1 MKFTY
6 DSVFGI
12 IWSIIYGNIM
22 LSCFQVYNQSCS
34 KMSSVKA
41 MDEGGPKKSFPSEP
55 LITLQYETSLYSDTS
70 WAYEINSSKLPFLS
84 SCAHPYPSSM
94 ALTILSLSNT
104 PITVSW
110 ILPIMESAL
119 RLTAEGFRIEQEA
132 ALQNHVHQCHLFR
145 GNRKEINQHD
155 QWQTGISQA
164 RLLSYWDVVIMADWY
179 S

>member
-1 MKFTY
+1 MKGLICCQTQTSVDQLLIPTCRIISRLGSYNTSMKFTY

-104 PITVSW
+104 PITVS
-110 ILPIMESAL
+110 
-119 RLTAEGFRIEQEA
+119 
-132 ALQNHVHQCHLFR
+132 
-145 GNRKEINQHD
+145 
-155 QWQTGISQA
+155 
-164 RLLSYWDVVIMADWY
+164 
-179 S
+179 